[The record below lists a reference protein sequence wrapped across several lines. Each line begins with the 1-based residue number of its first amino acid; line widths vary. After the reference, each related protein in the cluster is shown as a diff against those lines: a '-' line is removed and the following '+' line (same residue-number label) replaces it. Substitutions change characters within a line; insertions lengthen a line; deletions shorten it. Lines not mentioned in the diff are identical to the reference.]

1 MGTPP
6 KTGMEIITPNNHD
19 DADGIIFGLPAR
31 FGMMETQFKAFQ
43 NLLGI
48 YEKHNLEM
56 ENLHESS
63 TVLRLKAVVRK
74 LL

>member
-19 DADGIIFGLPAR
+19 DVDRIIFGLPAR
-31 FGMMETQFKAFQ
+31 FGMMETQFKDFR
-43 NLLGI
+43 NSLGV

-56 ENLHESS
+56 ENPRESS
-63 TVLRLKAVVRK
+63 TVLCLK
-74 LL
+74 